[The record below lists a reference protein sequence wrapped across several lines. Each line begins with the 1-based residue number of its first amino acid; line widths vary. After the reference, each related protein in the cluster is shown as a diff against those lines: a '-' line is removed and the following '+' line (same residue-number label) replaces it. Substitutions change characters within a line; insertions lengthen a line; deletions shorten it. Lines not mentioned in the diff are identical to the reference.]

1 MSKLR
6 FAGRNIK
13 KNENAPYFLGDYQP
27 VSELLEK
34 TFSIR
39 NLADGSKG
47 NEKTIEFQPNF

>member
-6 FAGRNIK
+6 FAGQNIK
-13 KNENAPYFLGDYQP
+13 KNENAPYFLGDYKP
-27 VSELLEK
+27 VSEPLEK